1 MKTKLP
7 SIPLQLLILA
17 AALLTGCSASRQ
29 AARASVQVQVQKDT
43 LYFNRVQYDSIYV
56 DNRQLTDRSRDT
68 VYLEKIRMEYKYKI
82 LRDTVRIVKT
92 DTIPIIKEVVKEVEA
107 EKATVKPERY
117 IPKIYKWS
125 LGICITIIIALIILA
140 IWKIK
145 F

>member
-17 AALLTGCSASRQ
+17 AALLAGCSASRQ
-29 AARASVQVQVQKDT
+29 AARASVQVQIQKDT
-43 LYFNRVQYDSIYV
+43 IYFNRVQYDSIYV

-92 DTIPIIKEVVKEVEA
+92 DTIPVIKEVVKEVEA